1 MKLVL
6 YTSPNCKLCEDAKL
20 QLNIALESFKDVE
33 VSEVDITSDDT
44 LHERFLIRVPVVMH
58 EEEVVQE
65 GIIDFFTIHEY
76 VEGAKQ

>member
-65 GIIDFFTIHEY
+65 GSIDFFTIHEY

>member
-1 MKLVL
+1 M
-6 YTSPNCKLCEDAKL
+6 
-20 QLNIALESFKDVE
+20 
-33 VSEVDITSDDT
+33 SEVDITSDDT

>member
-58 EEEVVQE
+58 KDEVVQE

-76 VEGAKQ
+76 IEEAK